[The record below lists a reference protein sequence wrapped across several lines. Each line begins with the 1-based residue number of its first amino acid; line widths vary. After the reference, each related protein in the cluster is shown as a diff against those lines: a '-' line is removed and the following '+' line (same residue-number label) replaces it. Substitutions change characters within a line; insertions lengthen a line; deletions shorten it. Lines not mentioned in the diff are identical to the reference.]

1 MINLTKKKKSLVWSL
16 LGFIA
21 IVAMIIAI
29 MEGYIY
35 YSITES
41 NIYVQILMNL
51 HNVIKTFLSQPVITI
66 SNAKSLIEVGN
77 LNTLEVTVGYLY
89 MIAVVVAPLC
99 TTVAIVNAVESSFR
113 KLSNK
118 YSGLTKK
125 KVYIFGYNDNSK
137 ILINNL
143 IKNNKVYLM
152 TNIDLSSDEKIE
164 LYKLGLII
172 YKVDLSNENADETD
186 RNLRKIKIAK
196 ADAIILFENNSSTNF
211 SIFLNITEFFD
222 KKKYSSGVLK
232 KTIVCSI
239 SCEDDETRE
248 LITNYYKVEYLGID
262 YYKKKTENQDKTESE
277 YIAEQNRN
285 NRRIHLD
292 M

>member
-164 LYKLGLII
+164 LYKLD
-172 YKVDLSNENADETD
+172 YFAPSSPSVSNTSPPIHEWSPS
-186 RNLRKIKIAK
+186 
-196 ADAIILFENNSSTNF
+196 LF
-211 SIFLNITEFFD
+211 L
-222 KKKYSSGVLK
+222 
-232 KTIVCSI
+232 
-239 SCEDDETRE
+239 
-248 LITNYYKVEYLGID
+248 
-262 YYKKKTENQDKTESE
+262 
-277 YIAEQNRN
+277 
-285 NRRIHLD
+285 